1 MAEPKRYRLL
11 ERAEMNGALRD
22 PGYIFTL
29 SVDKDGIEIPGPH
42 RTVVASNHGAQ
53 ITDHIG
59 GEQNLT
65 DVPLYEEVK
74 DDPATPHDES
84 KGDLSREELE
94 AELEQARGR
103 VTSLEAEVADKDK
116 QIGEAHA
123 RLANVERALT
133 GPLETADE
141 AAVG

>member
-29 SVDKDGIEIPGPH
+29 SVDKDGVEIPGPH

-59 GEQNLT
+59 GEQRLT

-74 DDPATPHDES
+74 DDPATPEDES
-84 KGDLSREELE
+84 VGEVLSPEMQAANAKIADLE
-94 AELEQARGR
+94 AQL
-103 VTSLEAEVADKDK
+103 ADKDK
-116 QIGEAHA
+116 QLGEAHA
-123 RLANVERALT
+123 RIVYAQHALS
-133 GPLETADE
+133 GPLVTADQV
-141 AAVG
+141 AVD

>member
-22 PGYIFTL
+22 PGYVFTL
-29 SVDKDGIEIPGPH
+29 AVDKDGKEIPGPH

-59 GEQNLT
+59 GGASALT

-74 DDPATPHDES
+74 DNPATPEDES
-84 KGDLSREELE
+84 IGEISPELAAAH
-94 AELEQARGR
+94 AEIATLQGQI
-103 VTSLEAEVADKDK
+103 ADKDK
-116 QIGEAHA
+116 QLGEAHG
-123 RLANVERALT
+123 RLKVIADALT
-133 GPLETADE
+133 AQATDE
-141 AAVG
+141 PVAG